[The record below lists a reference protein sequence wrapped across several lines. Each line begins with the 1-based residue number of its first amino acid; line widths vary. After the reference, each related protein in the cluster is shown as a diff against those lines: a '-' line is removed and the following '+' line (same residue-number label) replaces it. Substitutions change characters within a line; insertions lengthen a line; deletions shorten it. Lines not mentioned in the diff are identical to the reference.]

1 MNKKKNLLIIILFFC
16 FIFIN
21 LIIFN
26 PKSSA
31 VSIDLSTF
39 TEVDPQGRF
48 LYNATFINS
57 STLRYNDYDH
67 YVYHDYG
74 IDFFTSAY
82 NFSFESNITWYDDTP
97 IFAGIFMLSNEIHD
111 YNDMNLI
118 FDNYA
123 VYWSRSN
130 VNPYNFYIYLN
141 SKTKT
146 TSLNIGYN
154 INRNYY
160 FMFNKSVPVAGNC
173 TLTLNI
179 YNDSNHQTLYNTLSI
194 FTPDINFRYMYCAY
208 SFGNTPINR
217 IITVESQNYTTDYF
231 LSLNVFTNTSTNIE
245 ENSATLNG
253 YLDMSNDSSTTVRF
267 QYGTNYSFGTNTSN
281 QSISGFTSFY
291 NNITGLNP
299 GTVYYYR
306 AYANTSFG
314 LKAWGDT
321 KSFLTKPEAPTNTNI
336 TFPNAS
342 FIVLNWTKGS
352 GANNTVIIKNAINLP
367 IDILD
372 GTIIYN
378 DSGLSSTQPIDI
390 GASVYY
396 RAWSFCNWSD
406 PDLYHFSDNG
416 TNFTIGGLYINCF
429 DETTN
434 SNLTFDLTITNL
446 TGSETYVAHN
456 CVNTHNVNASLCPQ
470 GDDVSILVSSSNHS
484 QRIYYLDIFPNILYL
499 LNAYLPETEEVPLGN
514 DSKLYLLTV
523 INEAGQTLSDVHIII
538 KGLINET
545 SYETVTD
552 GYTDGNGQIRIW
564 LLPGKLY
571 KILLSKTSYQ
581 NASIDYI
588 PEPPDIYGQT
598 TGGVFKMYYEEI
610 IPPPV
615 YIYSEHIT
623 FNGYINRGTNILYV
637 NYTDDLIL
645 TTNADLYVY
654 VFNTTTNI
662 TSFFSS
668 ISYINDSNFQAIFS
682 NTDNTSIYTVILFH
696 NHSVFGFQ
704 RLTLLFPASESWAAK
719 KPILITPSRLNFLMT
734 ANYGTNPLGWSNCL
748 CWIVLLFC
756 YFEFTKDDVGLVLI
770 VSGCILLFI
779 NYVIGFY
786 TLSSFAAANI
796 PILHIVGGIMIMWAK
811 NQG

>member
-1 MNKKKNLLIIILFFC
+1 MNKKKNLLIIIMFFC

-21 LIIFN
+21 LIIFS
-26 PKSSA
+26 PKNSA
-31 VSIDLSTF
+31 FSIDLSTF
-39 TEVDPQGRF
+39 TENDANGRF
-48 LYNATFINS
+48 TYNTTMVNS
-57 STLRYNDYDH
+57 TALQYSDYDH
-67 YVYHDYG
+67 YVYHEYG
-74 IDFFTSAY
+74 EDFFQGAY
-82 NFSFESNITWYDDTP
+82 NFTFESNVTLYDDAP
-97 IFAGIFMLSNEIHD
+97 LCGGIFMLSNTLHD
-111 YNDMNLI
+111 YHDMIATPEFL
-118 FDNYA
+118 A
-123 VYWSRSN
+123 VYWWRKST
-130 VNPYNFYIYLN
+130 NPYNYWIYLETDDN
-141 SKTKT
+141 ISGVDMGYRIFKNYSFTLNKT
-146 TSLNIGYN
+146 SPI
-154 INRNYY
+154 
-160 FMFNKSVPVAGNC
+160 AGNSTI
-173 TLTLNI
+173 TLKI
-179 YNDSNHQTLYNTLSI
+179 YNDTNHQDLNTTLSI
-194 FTPDINFRYMYCAY
+194 VALDFDFKYMYCAY
-208 SFGNTPINR
+208 SYGDATLNR
-217 IITVESQNYTTDYF
+217 KIWVTSKNYTTDYP
-231 LSLNVFTNTSTNIE
+231 LSLNVLTKISTNVE
-245 ENSATLNG
+245 ENTATLNG
-253 YLDMSNDSSTTVRF
+253 YLDESNDSTATIRF

-299 GTVYYYR
+299 GQVYYYR

-352 GANNTVIIKNAINLP
+352 GANNTVIVKKDTNLP

-378 DSGLSSTQPIDI
+378 GSGLSTTQPVDLGTPI
-390 GASVYY
+390 YY

-416 TNFTIGGLYINCF
+416 TNFTIGGLYVNCF

-434 SNLTFDLTITNL
+434 SNLTFNLTITNL

-456 CVNTHNVNASLCPQ
+456 CVNTHNINATLCPQ

-523 INEAGQTLSDVHIII
+523 INEADQTMSDVHVII

-552 GYTDGNGQIRIW
+552 GYSDGNGQIRIW
-564 LLPGKLY
+564 LFPGKLY

-598 TGGVFKMYYEEI
+598 TGGIFKMYYEEI

-615 YIYSEHIT
+615 YIYGEHIT

-645 TTNADLYVY
+645 TMNADLYVY
-654 VFNTTTNI
+654 VFNTSTNS
-662 TSFFSS
+662 TSLFSS
-668 ISYINDSNFQAIFS
+668 ISYGNDSSFQAIF
-682 NTDNTSIYTVILFH
+682 NDIDNNSIYTVILFH

-704 RLTLLFPASESWAAK
+704 RLTLLFPATESWAAK

-734 ANYGTNPLGWSNCL
+734 ANYGTNPLGWSNSL
-748 CWIVLLFC
+748 CWMLLLFC

-770 VSGCILLFI
+770 VSGCILLFV

-786 TLSSFAAANI
+786 TLSTFAAANI

>member
-1 MNKKKNLLIIILFFC
+1 MAHF
-16 FIFIN
+16 
-21 LIIFN
+21 
-26 PKSSA
+26 
-31 VSIDLSTF
+31 
-39 TEVDPQGRF
+39 
-48 LYNATFINS
+48 
-57 STLRYNDYDH
+57 
-67 YVYHDYG
+67 VYMDYG
-74 IDFFTSAY
+74 IDFFNNFYT
-82 NFSFESNITWYDDTP
+82 FSFESNITGYDDTP
-97 IFAGIFMLSNEIHD
+97 IFGGIFMVTNDVNGYFPINNEGHER
-111 YNDMNLI
+111 YS
-118 FDNYA
+118 
-123 VYWSRSN
+123 VYWKRSTIS
-130 VNPYNFYIYLN
+130 PYDFNIYLESRDN
-141 SKTKT
+141 STN
-146 TSLNIGYN
+146 LNIGYN
-154 INRNYY
+154 IYRNYY
-160 FMFNKSVPVAGNC
+160 FIFTKGPAVDGNC

-179 YNDSNHQTLYNTLSI
+179 YNDSNHAILYSTLSI
-194 FTPDINFRYMYCAY
+194 TVLDFKFRYLYSAF
-208 SFGNTPINR
+208 SFGATPVNR
-217 IITVESQNYTTDYF
+217 KITVLSQNYTIDFLDY
-231 LSLNVFTNTSTNIE
+231 SNIIVTTNPATNIK

-253 YLDMSNDSSTTVRF
+253 FLDLSNDSVNSVRF
-267 QYGTNYSFGTNTSN
+267 QYGTNISYGTNTSN
-281 QSISGFTSFY
+281 QTISSNTSFY
-291 NNITGLNP
+291 SNISGLTP
-299 GTVYYYR
+299 GQIYHYR
-306 AYANTSFG
+306 TYANNSLGYFDNGTDVAF
-314 LKAWGDT
+314 
-321 KSFLTKPEAPTNTNI
+321 FTKPYPPNNTNI
-336 TFPNAS
+336 SFPNS
-342 FIVLNWTKGS
+342 SYITLNWTKGT
-352 GANNTVIIKNAINLP
+352 GANNTVVVKKTT
-367 IDILD
+367 DIPLSVAD
-372 GTIIYN
+372 GTVIYN
-378 DSGLSSTQPIDI
+378 GTGLSTTQPIII
-390 GASVYY
+390 GEPVYY
-396 RAWSFCNWSD
+396 CAWSYSNWSD

-416 TNFTIGGLYINCF
+416 TNFTIGGLYVNCF

-434 SNLTFDLTITNL
+434 SNLTFNLTITNL

-456 CVNTHNVNASLCPQ
+456 CVNTHNINASLCPQ

-484 QRIYYLDIFPNILYL
+484 QRIYYLDISPNILYL

-545 SYETVTD
+545 SYETITD

-598 TGGVFKMYYEEI
+598 IGGVFKMYYEEI

-645 TTNADLYVY
+645 TMNADLYVY
-654 VFNTTTNI
+654 AFNTSTNS

-668 ISYINDSNFQAIFS
+668 ISYSNDSSFQAIF
-682 NTDNTSIYTVILFH
+682 NNIDNNNSYTVILFH

-756 YFEFTKDDVGLVLI
+756 YFEFTKDDIGLVLI

-786 TLSSFAAANI
+786 TLSTFAAANI